1 MPSRPKIFLVDD
13 DPAVRASLAFS
24 LELEGFLIETFDC
37 AEDLAGKSSFPDQ
50 GCLVVDYR
58 LPGMDGISLL
68 KWLRRRGVAL
78 PAVIITSA
86 PSRAL
91 RAGAVEARA
100 VIVEK
105 PLLCNELTAAVRAGL
120 DEQARAA

>member
-1 MPSRPKIFLVDD
+1 MSSRPKIFLVDD

-37 AEDLAGKSSFPDQ
+37 AEDLADVASFPAN

-68 KWLRRRGVAL
+68 RSLRRRGVGL
-78 PAVIITSA
+78 PAVLITSA
-86 PSRAL
+86 PTRTVHI
-91 RAGAVEARA
+91 GAAETGAA
-100 VIVEK
+100 IVEK
-105 PLLCNELTAAVRAGL
+105 PLLCDALTAAVRSGL
-120 DEQARAA
+120 ERRPKAA